1 MGDIKGFMKYDR
13 QDYKKEEIAR
23 RVKNFK
29 EFSHLPA
36 PKELRNQGARCMDC
50 GVPFCQSGC
59 PIGNIIP
66 DWNDLVYRDRW
77 QEAIERLHKTNNFP
91 EFTGRVCP
99 APCENACVLGINAPA
114 VTIKNIELAIVEN
127 AYEKGWIKPN
137 TSIHR
142 TGMKVA
148 VIGSGPAG
156 LACAD
161 ELNKKGH
168 KVTVY
173 EKNEAL
179 GGLLTLGIPDF
190 KLEKWVVFRRIDRM
204 REEGIVFKT
213 NAHVGVNISV
223 KELRDTYDAIVLCGG
238 AEAGRELP
246 VPGRELKGVYQAMY
260 YLPQQNLR
268 TLERGTAQGR
278 NHKVPA
284 DAFKAKYA
292 ESISQI
298 KMPTLDE
305 VSAKGKRVV
314 VLGGGDTGSDC
325 VGTAIRQGALSV
337 HQFELMPQPPQMRSP
352 DNPWPNWAFIL
363 RTSSSHEEGCV
374 RDYSIMTKRL
384 SGENGELKKL
394 HAVRLQWGK
403 DPASGQMKMS
413 EIKDSEFE
421 MECDLLLLAMGFLGP
436 VKKGMIEELGVTLDA
451 RGNVSCDA
459 NKMTSQAGVF
469 TAGDMTRGQ
478 SLVVWAI
485 NEGRAAAQGVHHY
498 LTVGA
503 GSKPGRT

>member
-13 QDYKKEEIAR
+13 QDYKKDEIAR
-23 RVKNFK
+23 RTKNFK
-29 EFSHLPA
+29 EFTHLPDQ
-36 PKELRNQGARCMDC
+36 KELRDQGARCMDC

-66 DWNDLVYRDRW
+66 DWNDLIYRDRW
-77 QEAIERLHKTNNFP
+77 QDAIERLHKTNNFP
-91 EFTGRVCP
+91 EFTGRICP
-99 APCENACVLGINAPA
+99 APCENACVLGINAPP

-127 AYEKGWIKPN
+127 AYDKGWIKP
-137 TSIHR
+137 IKIKKR

-148 VIGSGPAG
+148 IIGSGPAG

-173 EKNEAL
+173 EKNEL
-179 GGLLTLGIPDF
+179 IGGLLTLGIPDF
-190 KLEKWVVFRRIDRM
+190 KLEKWVVSRRIDRM
-204 REEGIVFKT
+204 SQEGIVFKT
-213 NAHVGVNISV
+213 NAHVGVNVSSQ
-223 KELRDTYDAIVLCGG
+223 ELRDKYDAIALCGG

-268 TLERGTAQGR
+268 DNKYSPDTFMAQ
-278 NHKVPA
+278 
-284 DAFKAKYA
+284 YA
-292 ESISQI
+292 ANILQVKPPSME
-298 KMPTLDE
+298 E
-305 VSAKGKRVV
+305 VSAEGKRVV
-314 VLGGGDTGSDC
+314 ILGGGDTGSDC

-337 HQFELMPQPPQMRSP
+337 HQFELMSQPPEARSL

-363 RTSSSHEEGCV
+363 RTSSSQEEGCN

-384 SGENGELKKL
+384 SGENDQLKKL
-394 HAVRLQWGK
+394 HAVRLEWSK
-403 DPASGQMKMS
+403 DPANGAMKMS
-413 EIKDSEFE
+413 EIKGSDFE
-421 MECDLLLLAMGFLGP
+421 MDCDLLLLAMGFLGP
-436 VKKGMIEELGVTLDA
+436 VKKGMLDELGVALDA
-451 RGNVSCDA
+451 RGNVACDG
-459 NKMTSQAGVF
+459 NKMTSVPGIF

-485 NEGRAAAQGVHHY
+485 QEGRAAAQGVNNY
-498 LTVGA
+498 LT
-503 GSKPGRT
+503 SKVSIKA